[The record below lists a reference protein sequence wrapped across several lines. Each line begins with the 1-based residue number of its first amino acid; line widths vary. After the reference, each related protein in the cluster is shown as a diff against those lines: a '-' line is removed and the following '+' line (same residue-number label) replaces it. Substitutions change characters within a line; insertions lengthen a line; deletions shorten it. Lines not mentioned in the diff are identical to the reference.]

1 MAHDLLLR
9 GGNVVDGTGA
19 PARVADV
26 AIDGN
31 RVAAVGRGLGPARRT
46 LDVSGRLVT
55 PGFVDL
61 HTHLDAQIGW
71 DPLATSSCWHGVTS
85 VVMGNCGVTFAPVR
99 RSDHRWLAELMESVE
114 DIPAETILSG
124 LPWDWESYGEYLDS
138 LARRPLGVNVGGM
151 VGHCAVRWHAMGER
165 SLDPDTKPT
174 GDELSAMCGLVDEA
188 IAAGALGFSTS
199 RTLRHRT
206 PDGRSVPGTFA
217 DGEELVALAGVLG
230 RRGRGVIG
238 VSPRFDGE
246 GPAIPRVESELAWM
260 EEASRRS
267 GRPLTFNLTQT
278 TEQGEHWK
286 RAIALAEAANA
297 RGATIRPQT
306 TSRGIG
312 VIFSLAHHTPFDRTP
327 AWQALAGLPLAR
339 KLAALRDPARR
350 ALLVTDGAAGPSQE
364 TLARFFVLRPEG
376 GARYEPDPAR
386 SLAAEAER
394 RGVSPA
400 EAYVDL
406 CLETEGR
413 VILNWP
419 VLNHDFGA
427 ISRMLTTPVVMMGL
441 ADSGAHVG
449 QILDASQPTFFL
461 SYWVREQK
469 LMGLEEGVRRIT
481 SDTARFA
488 GLEGRGVLAPG
499 AFADVNVIDWDAL
512 ALPLPE
518 YVRDFPGGAG
528 RFVQGAHGFDLT
540 LVNGKVFLEGGHHTG
555 AYAGQ
560 VLRSGPDLR

>member
-9 GGNVVDGTGA
+9 GGTVVDGTGA
-19 PARVADV
+19 PAFAADV
-26 AIDGN
+26 AIDGD
-31 RVAAVGRGLGPARRT
+31 RIAAIGRGLGAARET

-71 DPLATSSCWHGVTS
+71 DPLGTSSCWHGVTS
-85 VVMGNCGVTFAPVR
+85 LVMGNCGVTFAPVR
-99 RSDHRWLAELMESVE
+99 PRDHRWLAELMESVE

-124 LPWDWESYGEYLDS
+124 LPWDWETYGEYLDS

-151 VGHCAVRWHAMGER
+151 VGHCALRWHAMGER
-165 SLDPDTKPT
+165 SLDTEAEPSA
-174 GDELSAMCGLVDEA
+174 DELAAMCGLVDEA

-206 PDGRSVPGTFA
+206 SDGRFVPGTFA
-217 DGEELVALAGVLG
+217 KGEELVALTGVLG

-260 EEASRRS
+260 AEASARS

-278 TEQGEHWK
+278 TEQGDHWM
-286 RAIALAEAANA
+286 RAIALAEEANS
-297 RGATIRPQT
+297 RGARIRPQT

-327 AWQALAGLPLAR
+327 AWQKLSGLRLGE
-339 KLAALRDPARR
+339 KLAALRDPERR
-350 ALLVTDGAAGPSQE
+350 AALVADGAGGPSRE
-364 TLARFFVLRPEG
+364 TLQRFFVLRPET
-376 GARYEPDPAR
+376 GARYDPDPSR

-400 EAYVDL
+400 EAYLDL

-427 ISRMLTTPVVMMGL
+427 ISRMLTTPVVLMGL

-461 SYWVREQK
+461 SYWVRERQ
-469 LMGLEEGVRRIT
+469 LMGLEEGIRRIT

-499 AFADVNVIDWDAL
+499 AFADVNVIDWEAL

-518 YVRDFPGGAG
+518 YVNDFPGGAG
-528 RFVQGAHGFDLT
+528 RFVQGASGFDLT
-540 LVNGKVFLEGGHHTG
+540 LVNGRKFLQRGQHTG
-555 AYAGQ
+555 ALAGR